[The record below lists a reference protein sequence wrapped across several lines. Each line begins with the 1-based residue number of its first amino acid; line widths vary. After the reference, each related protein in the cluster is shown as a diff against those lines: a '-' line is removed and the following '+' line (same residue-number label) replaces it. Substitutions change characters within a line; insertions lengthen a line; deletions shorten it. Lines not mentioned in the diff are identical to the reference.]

1 MRGPDIMQDTL
12 FTVRSLDSFVPEN
25 HPLRPIREILNRALK
40 DMDAAFEA
48 MYADSGRDSIP
59 PEKLLRALMLQLL
72 YSIRSERLVVEQL
85 SYNLLF
91 RWFVGVSMDDA
102 PWDHSTFSKNR
113 ERLIEHD
120 AAGLLFDG
128 VVAQARAQGLLS
140 SEHFSVDGT
149 LVRAWASLKSFV
161 PKDGPPPPTS
171 GSKSNPEVNFRGEK
185 RTNETH
191 ESRTDPQSR
200 LFRKSKN
207 TEAILCYMGHVLMEN
222 RNGLVLDERLTQ
234 ATGTAER
241 EAASEMLCDLP
252 GEGGK
257 SVGADKAYDTADFV
271 ADCRA
276 IGVTPHVAQN
286 TTNRTS
292 AIDKRTTRHPGYA
305 VSQVIRKLIETI
317 FGDAKE
323 HGRLRQLKVRGLE
336 RAQQMFTLAMT
347 TVNLRRMPGLFEAS
361 G

>member
-1 MRGPDIMQDTL
+1 MRGPDVMQETL
-12 FTVRSLDSFVPEN
+12 FTVRRLDSFVPED

-40 DMDAAFEA
+40 HMDATFEA
-48 MYADSGRDSIP
+48 MYAEGGRESIA

-72 YSIRSERLVVEQL
+72 YAIRSERLLVERL
-85 SYNLLF
+85 GYNLLF
-91 RWFVGVSMDDA
+91 RWFVGVPMEDD

-113 ERLIEHD
+113 DRLIEHD

-128 VVAQARAQGLLS
+128 VVAQARSQGLLS

-161 PKDGPPPPTS
+161 PKDGPPPPAS
-171 GSKSNPEVNFRGEK
+171 GSKSNPEVDFRGTK

-191 ESRTDPQSR
+191 ESASDPDSR
-200 LFRKSKN
+200 LFRKSQN
-207 TEAILCYMGHVLMEN
+207 TEAIPCYMGHVLMEN

-241 EAASEMLCDLP
+241 EAALGMLSGLP
-252 GEGGK
+252 GKGRK

-286 TTNRTS
+286 TTRRAS
-292 AIDKRTTRHPGYA
+292 AIDERTTRHPGYA

-347 TVNLRRMPGLFEAS
+347 AVNLRRMPRLLEAS